1 MAWFAI
7 LTVLCYAPVLWRL
20 GLQWKDDPDMGHGF
34 FVPAV
39 VAYIIWQRRDELA
52 KVEIRPNYWGL
63 ALILWGAMQLYLGT
77 LGAEIFLQ
85 RTALLFTI
93 AGSVLTLAGTKMLK
107 AVAFPL
113 FLLCFMISIPRIIYM
128 RITFPLQLFASQ
140 VAETILSLMNIAVLR
155 DGNVLE
161 LASQRLSVV
170 EACSGIRSLLSLSF
184 LSLVYAYFFDTKPW
198 MRWAL
203 LAATAPIAIL
213 ANAGRVTITGILSE
227 IRTDLAQGFF
237 HELEGFL
244 IFAVAFSLMIC
255 AHWVI
260 NRIYGIFHEKPAV
273 SQ

>member
-1 MAWFAI
+1 MAWFA
-7 LTVLCYAPVLWRL
+7 VLIIGCYAPVLWRL
-20 GLQWKDDPDMGHGF
+20 TIQWRDDPDMGHGF

-39 VAYIIWQRRDELA
+39 VAFIIWQRREELA
-52 KVEIRPNYWGL
+52 GVEIRPNYWGV
-63 ALILWGAMQLYLGT
+63 ALIVWGALQLYLGT

-93 AGSVLTLAGTKMLK
+93 AGSVLILAGNKMLK
-107 AVAFPL
+107 AISFPL

-128 RITFPLQLFASQ
+128 RITFPLQLFASR
-140 VAETILSLMNIAVLR
+140 VAETALGLINIPVLR
-155 DGNVLE
+155 DGNILE

-170 EACSGIRSLLSLSF
+170 EACSGIRSLLSLTF
-184 LSLVYAYFFDTKPW
+184 LSLVYAYFFDSKQW

-203 LAATAPIAIL
+203 LAATVPIAIL
-213 ANAGRVTITGILSE
+213 ANAGRVTATGILSE

-255 AHWVI
+255 AHWLI
-260 NRIYGIFHEKPAV
+260 NRVYGLFHEKPAV
-273 SQ
+273 SE